1 MNTNLTIIIIVHLE
15 KLIYFAGMNGKP
27 SNVTETSVSNELFF
41 SGVEQLLAEGKSVR
55 IKAKGRS
62 MEPFIRDGRDEIVLS
77 AGIQA
82 RKGCIIL
89 ARTGEGI
96 VLHRVI
102 NIEGNAVTLMG
113 DGNLYKTESCL
124 REDIIAVATRI
135 VRRGK
140 EIDPECFMERLKARI
155 WMVARPYH
163 VPCAD
168 LHAEIRQQKL
178 EHHAAGH
185 DTCQYGAGTFP

>member
-62 MEPFIRDGRDEIVLS
+62 MEPFIRDGRDEIVLA
-77 AGIQA
+77 AGIA
-82 RKGCIIL
+82 PEIGRTVL
-89 ARTGEGI
+89 ARTAEGI

-102 NIEGNAVTLMG
+102 KIEGTAVTLMG
-113 DGNLYKTESCL
+113 DGNLYKTDSRL
-124 REDIIAVATRI
+124 REDTIAVVTRI
-135 VRRGK
+135 VRAGK
-140 EIDPECFMERLKARI
+140 SIDPECFMERFKARI
-155 WMVARPYH
+155 WRIARPLRR
-163 VPCAD
+163 PM
-168 LHAEIRQQKL
+168 LRIWRIFGK
-178 EHHAAGH
+178 
-185 DTCQYGAGTFP
+185 

>member
-1 MNTNLTIIIIVHLE
+1 ME

-89 ARTGEGI
+89 TRTGEGI

-102 NIEGNAVTLMG
+102 KIEGNAVTLMG
-113 DGNLYKTESCL
+113 DGNLFKTESCL

-140 EIDPECFMERLKARI
+140 EIDPECFMERFKARI
-155 WMVARPYH
+155 WMIARPLRR
-163 VPCAD
+163 PMLRIWRIFC
-168 LHAEIRQQKL
+168 K
-178 EHHAAGH
+178 
-185 DTCQYGAGTFP
+185 

>member
-62 MEPFIRDGRDEIVLS
+62 MEPFIRDGRDEIVLA

-89 ARTGEGI
+89 ARTGESI

-140 EIDPECFMERLKARI
+140 EIDPECFMERFKARI
-155 WMVARPYH
+155 WMIARPLRR
-163 VPCAD
+163 PMLRIWRIFC
-168 LHAEIRQQKL
+168 K
-178 EHHAAGH
+178 
-185 DTCQYGAGTFP
+185 

>member
-1 MNTNLTIIIIVHLE
+1 ME

-62 MEPFIRDGRDEIVLS
+62 MEPFIRDGRDEIVLA

-82 RKGCIIL
+82 RKGCIIR
-89 ARTGEGI
+89 ARPGEGI

-140 EIDPECFMERLKARI
+140 EIDPECFMERFKARI
-155 WMVARPYH
+155 WMVARPLRR
-163 VPCAD
+163 PLLRIWRIFC
-168 LHAEIRQQKL
+168 K
-178 EHHAAGH
+178 
-185 DTCQYGAGTFP
+185 

>member
-77 AGIQA
+77 AGTQA

-89 ARTGEGI
+89 ARTDEGI
-96 VLHRVI
+96 VLRRVI

-135 VRRGK
+135 VRKGK
-140 EIDPECFMERLKARI
+140 SIDPECFMERFKARI
-155 WMVARPYH
+155 WMIARPLRR
-163 VPCAD
+163 PLLRIWRIFC
-168 LHAEIRQQKL
+168 K
-178 EHHAAGH
+178 
-185 DTCQYGAGTFP
+185 

>member
-1 MNTNLTIIIIVHLE
+1 
-15 KLIYFAGMNGKP
+15 MNGKP
-27 SNVTETSVSNELFF
+27 SNVTETSVSNELYF

-89 ARTGEGI
+89 ARTGECI

-140 EIDPECFMERLKARI
+140 EIDPECFMERFKARI
-155 WMVARPYH
+155 WMIARPLRR
-163 VPCAD
+163 PMLRIWRIFC
-168 LHAEIRQQKL
+168 K
-178 EHHAAGH
+178 
-185 DTCQYGAGTFP
+185 

>member
-1 MNTNLTIIIIVHLE
+1 M
-15 KLIYFAGMNGKP
+15 IYFAGMNGKP

-82 RKGCIIL
+82 RKGRIIL

-102 NIEGNAVTLMG
+102 KIEGNAVTLMG

-140 EIDPECFMERLKARI
+140 EIDPECFMERFKARI
-155 WMVARPYH
+155 WRIARPLRR
-163 VPCAD
+163 PM
-168 LHAEIRQQKL
+168 LRIWRIFGK
-178 EHHAAGH
+178 
-185 DTCQYGAGTFP
+185 

>member
-15 KLIYFAGMNGKP
+15 KLIYFAGMNGKTA
-27 SNVTETSVSNELFF
+27 NVTETSVSNELYF

-62 MEPFIRDGRDEIVLS
+62 MEPFIRDGKDEIVLS

-89 ARTGEGI
+89 ARTGESI

-140 EIDPECFMERLKARI
+140 EIDPECFMERFKARI
-155 WMVARPYH
+155 WMVARPLRR
-163 VPCAD
+163 PLLRIWRIFC
-168 LHAEIRQQKL
+168 R
-178 EHHAAGH
+178 
-185 DTCQYGAGTFP
+185 

>member
-62 MEPFIRDGRDEIVLS
+62 MEPFIRDGRDEIVLA

-89 ARTGEGI
+89 AKTGEGI

-124 REDIIAVATRI
+124 REDIT
-135 VRRGK
+135 K
-140 EIDPECFMERLKARI
+140 
-155 WMVARPYH
+155 
-163 VPCAD
+163 
-168 LHAEIRQQKL
+168 
-178 EHHAAGH
+178 
-185 DTCQYGAGTFP
+185 YGAVMTISAVCLMYVDLPPMFGPVIRRMFS

>member
-15 KLIYFAGMNGKP
+15 KLIYFAGMNGKTA
-27 SNVTETSVSNELFF
+27 NVTETSVSNELYF

-62 MEPFIRDGRDEIVLS
+62 MEPFIRDGRDEIVLA
-77 AGIQA
+77 AGIA
-82 RKGCIIL
+82 PEIGRTVL
-89 ARTGEGI
+89 ARTAEGI

-135 VRRGK
+135 VRKGK
-140 EIDPECFMERLKARI
+140 EIDPECFMERFKARI
-155 WMVARPYH
+155 WRIARPLRR
-163 VPCAD
+163 PMLRIWRIFC
-168 LHAEIRQQKL
+168 K
-178 EHHAAGH
+178 
-185 DTCQYGAGTFP
+185 

>member
-15 KLIYFAGMNGKP
+15 KLIYFAGMNGKTA
-27 SNVTETSVSNELFF
+27 NVTETSVSNELYF

-89 ARTGEGI
+89 ARTGESI

-140 EIDPECFMERLKARI
+140 EIDPECFMERFKARI
-155 WMVARPYH
+155 WMVARPLRR
-163 VPCAD
+163 PLLKTWRIFC
-168 LHAEIRQQKL
+168 R
-178 EHHAAGH
+178 
-185 DTCQYGAGTFP
+185 

>member
-27 SNVTETSVSNELFF
+27 SNVTETSVSNELYF

-89 ARTGEGI
+89 ARTDEGI

-124 REDIIAVATRI
+124 REDIIAVVTRI
-135 VRRGK
+135 VRTGK
-140 EIDPECFMERLKARI
+140 SIDPECFMERFKARI
-155 WMVARPYH
+155 WMVARPLRR
-163 VPCAD
+163 PLLRIWRIFC
-168 LHAEIRQQKL
+168 K
-178 EHHAAGH
+178 
-185 DTCQYGAGTFP
+185 

>member
-1 MNTNLTIIIIVHLE
+1 ME

-27 SNVTETSVSNELFF
+27 SNVTETSVSNELYF

-62 MEPFIRDGRDEIVLS
+62 MEPFIRDGRDEIVLA

-89 ARTGEGI
+89 ARTGEVI

-102 NIEGNAVTLMG
+102 KIEGNSVTLMG

-124 REDIIAVATRI
+124 REDIIAVVTRI
-135 VRRGK
+135 VRAGK
-140 EIDPECFMERLKARI
+140 SIDPECFMERFKARI
-155 WMVARPYH
+155 WMVARPLRR
-163 VPCAD
+163 PLLRIWRIFC
-168 LHAEIRQQKL
+168 K
-178 EHHAAGH
+178 
-185 DTCQYGAGTFP
+185 

>member
-1 MNTNLTIIIIVHLE
+1 MADELTYGPI
-15 KLIYFAGMNGKP
+15 GNDD
-27 SNVTETSVSNELFF
+27 FF
-41 SGVEQLLAEGKSVR
+41 SGAEQLLAEGKSVR

-113 DGNLYKTESCL
+113 DGNLYKTESCSM
-124 REDIIAVATRI
+124 EDVIAGVTRI
-135 VRRGK
+135 VRNGK
-140 EIDPECFMERLKARI
+140 GIEPECFMERFKARI
-155 WMVARPYH
+155 WMIARP
-163 VPCAD
+163 VRRPLLKIWRIFC
-168 LHAEIRQQKL
+168 K
-178 EHHAAGH
+178 
-185 DTCQYGAGTFP
+185 

>member
-62 MEPFIRDGRDEIVLS
+62 MEPFIRDGRDEIVLA

-89 ARTGEGI
+89 ART
-96 VLHRVI
+96 
-102 NIEGNAVTLMG
+102 
-113 DGNLYKTESCL
+113 C
-124 REDIIAVATRI
+124 
-135 VRRGK
+135 
-140 EIDPECFMERLKARI
+140 
-155 WMVARPYH
+155 
-163 VPCAD
+163 
-168 LHAEIRQQKL
+168 
-178 EHHAAGH
+178 
-185 DTCQYGAGTFP
+185 

>member
-1 MNTNLTIIIIVHLE
+1 M
-15 KLIYFAGMNGKP
+15 IYFAGMNGKP

-62 MEPFIRDGRDEIVLS
+62 MEPFIRDGRDEIVLA

-89 ARTGEGI
+89 ARTGESI

-140 EIDPECFMERLKARI
+140 EIDPECFMERFKARI
-155 WMVARPYH
+155 WMIARPLRR
-163 VPCAD
+163 PLLRIWRIFC
-168 LHAEIRQQKL
+168 K
-178 EHHAAGH
+178 
-185 DTCQYGAGTFP
+185 

>member
-77 AGIQA
+77 DGIQA

-89 ARTGEGI
+89 ERTDEGI
-96 VLHRVI
+96 VIHRVI

-135 VRRGK
+135 VRKGK
-140 EIDPECFMERLKARI
+140 SIDPECFMERFKARI
-155 WMVARPYH
+155 WMVARPLRR
-163 VPCAD
+163 PLLKTWRIFC
-168 LHAEIRQQKL
+168 R
-178 EHHAAGH
+178 
-185 DTCQYGAGTFP
+185 